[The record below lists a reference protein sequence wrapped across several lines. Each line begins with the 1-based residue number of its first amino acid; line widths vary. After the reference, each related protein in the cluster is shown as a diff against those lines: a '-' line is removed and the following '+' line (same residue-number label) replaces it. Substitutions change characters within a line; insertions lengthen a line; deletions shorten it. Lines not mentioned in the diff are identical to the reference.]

1 MIKGD
6 NNVYLVDGGF
16 TAEYSKTL
24 NELEQESAT
33 ANVNQ

>member
-16 TAEYSKTL
+16 TSEFSKTL